1 MDGHEREDVIKFRN
15 EVFLPKMKE
24 LERCMAQY
32 IYNGTSLERK
42 EPVLNKDE
50 KHVIPIWHDESCFH
64 ANEFKRSTWKQL
76 SSCQIGMTCFSSL
89 FNTGSFRS
97 REV

>member
-1 MDGHEREDVIKFRN
+1 MKNGVYMDGHEHEDVIKFRN

-32 IYNGTSLERK
+32 IYNGTSLEQK

-64 ANEFKRSTWKQL
+64 ANEFKRSTWCMGPNYIRIDL
-76 SSCQIGMTCFSSL
+76 I
-89 FNTGSFRS
+89 
-97 REV
+97 